1 MKMTEVKR
9 VSLSNRAPTYFG
21 PKLSGKPKGLG
32 VVAVLPAVHQ
42 FFWVPSELTQD
53 KSEDETEAGCQK
65 VRSVVNVMGN
75 AISPINLTAAD
86 KACLRVCV
94 VCQQNLQDN
103 NFACDDVAA

>member
-9 VSLSNRAPTYFG
+9 VSLSNRTPMANQKDYESLQFCLQYTSSFG
-21 PKLSGKPKGLG
+21 Y
-32 VVAVLPAVHQ
+32 H
-42 FFWVPSELTQD
+42 PSVTQD

-65 VRSVVNVMGN
+65 VRAVVNVMGK
-75 AISPINLTAAD
+75 AKSRIKPTKAD

-94 VCQQNLQDN
+94 VCQQDLQDN